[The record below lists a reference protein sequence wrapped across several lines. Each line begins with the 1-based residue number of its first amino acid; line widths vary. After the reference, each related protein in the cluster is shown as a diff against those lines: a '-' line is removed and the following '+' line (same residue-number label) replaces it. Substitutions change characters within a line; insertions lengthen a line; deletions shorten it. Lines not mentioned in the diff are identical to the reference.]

1 MMFFTP
7 GIATLFAM
15 PRPCGT
21 SASIVT
27 FTFVTPSSARTISV
41 ACDSICS
48 LTGHAGVVSTMRNE
62 TLPPSIFEIA
72 DKAKR
77 DNVLSQIGIDD
88 LSEANSKRFLLII
101 DSLCNMLIENVL

>member
-27 FTFVTPSSARTISV
+27 FTFVTPSSAPTISI

-48 LTGHAGVVSTMRNE
+48 LTGQAGVVSTMRNE
-62 TLPPSIFEIA
+62 TSPPSIFRSRI
-72 DKAKR
+72 KPSVTISLR
-77 DNVLSQIGIDD
+77 RSGSMICLR
-88 LSEANSKRFLLII
+88 RFK
-101 DSLCNMLIENVL
+101 NYFF